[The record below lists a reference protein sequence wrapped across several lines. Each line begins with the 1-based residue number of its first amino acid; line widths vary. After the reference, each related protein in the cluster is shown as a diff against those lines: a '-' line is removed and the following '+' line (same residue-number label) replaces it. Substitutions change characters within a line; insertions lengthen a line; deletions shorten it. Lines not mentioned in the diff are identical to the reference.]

1 MYYLAHIPYDNLLFT
16 IIYDDT
22 INLTKYLFC
31 MGFQGNIYAKE
42 KPRFNIHALRKE
54 LGQIVWKILRYLPIF
69 VSSFGFYRN
78 DDGISVGANVQGPHY
93 GIWPY
98 AFVSKFP

>member
-1 MYYLAHIPYDNLLFT
+1 MYYLAHISYDNLLFT
-16 IIYDDT
+16 IIYNGT
-22 INLTKYLFC
+22 INVTKYLFF
-31 MGFQGNIYAKE
+31 MDFHGNIF
-42 KPRFNIHALRKE
+42 RFNIHSLRKE
-54 LGQIVWKILRYLPIF
+54 LGQILWKILRYLPIY